1 MDPSSQFEPGMF
13 ESEGPIAEDFPAIEI
28 VDGSMEEY
36 LPSSREL
43 FREYGSWGDAV
54 PCFTSLDAELQRLP
68 GEYAPPEGR
77 LLLARSG
84 SASAGM
90 VSLRPLSE
98 SRCEMKRL
106 WVRPEFRGQ
115 GVGMLLVKTLL
126 QEARE
131 IGYSEM
137 VLDTLPVMKS
147 AQRIYREFGFG
158 ECESYY
164 DAPPTSIFMR
174 LAL

>member
-1 MDPSSQFEPGMF
+1 
-13 ESEGPIAEDFPAIEI
+13 
-28 VDGSMEEY
+28 
-36 LPSSREL
+36 
-43 FREYGSWGDAV
+43 
-54 PCFTSLDAELQRLP
+54 
-68 GEYAPPEGR
+68 
-77 LLLARSG
+77 
-84 SASAGM
+84 
-90 VSLRPLSE
+90 
-98 SRCEMKRL
+98 
-106 WVRPEFRGQ
+106 
-115 GVGMLLVKTLL
+115 MLLVKTLL